1 MFQDLPELSLL
12 SLFHSLPLHYLLHID
27 EVCSDWGRL
36 KTDALRQR
44 KELIIVN
51 DEIHLE
57 QLEWPDNGLFWSA
70 FDRHLVKVTN
80 EEYGSPYIKL
90 KTGLDQHA
98 LVANSITP
106 VMCDQITT
114 LMPKLK
120 VLRILKFFGTLRELE
135 QINRLLAFYRDQ
147 LVELTICFQLWTS
160 DIIVEKNAL
169 MSLFST
175 INSMT
180 VLKSLKL
187 FLCPPSNLLKFQI
200 DLSVLS
206 RLKIVVLDCN
216 IRKTIYF
223 NQLKKYAEGNKCLE
237 KLYFPFALT
246 PNEFLAF
253 GPRVSA
259 AMRDVRFRGHFS
271 ATLNYDNFQRFAQ
284 QYANLQ
290 RLEVPFVNVSF
301 VQLTEAL
308 ATSCKKLAYLI
319 VRTTYDEMAVSEL
332 ENNQPLDGLPVL
344 PSLKVLK

>member
-1 MFQDLPELSLL
+1 MSSPPQPSSLSTVMLQDLPELSLL

-98 LVANSITP
+98 LVATSITP

-147 LVELTICFQLWTS
+147 LPMADKKQAPPPAKGQKAAAPPAAPPKKAAKKKWALSEEGKVIEKVIKEL
-160 DIIVEKNAL
+160 VEKDIEAQNNAP
-169 MSLFST
+169 
-175 INSMT
+175 
-180 VLKSLKL
+180 V
-187 FLCPPSNLLKFQI
+187 
-200 DLSVLS
+200 
-206 RLKIVVLDCN
+206 
-216 IRKTIYF
+216 
-223 NQLKKYAEGNKCLE
+223 AEVN
-237 KLYFPFALT
+237 A
-246 PNEFLAF
+246 FLAKLTKEVDPSVEF
-253 GPRVSA
+253 GDPSKEPVEESKPKAKKKAEEPKEA
-259 AMRDVRFRGHFS
+259 AEKKEKEKEEEKEKAKS
-271 ATLNYDNFQRFAQ
+271 QKTSKPA
-284 QYANLQ
+284 ANPKAKPK
-290 RLEVPFVNVSF
+290 E
-301 VQLTEAL
+301 
-308 ATSCKKLAYLI
+308 
-319 VRTTYDEMAVSEL
+319 
-332 ENNQPLDGLPVL
+332 
-344 PSLKVLK
+344 